1 MFSMFNKKHIL
12 VIDDDNRLSSLLK
25 SYLFSKG
32 YLVDS
37 SPNTFKARI
46 KIENILFDLII
57 LDVMLPN
64 ENGLTFA
71 KIIKKTNNIP
81 ILMLSAMGDVEDRIK
96 GLKTGVD
103 EYLAK
108 PFEPEELL
116 LRIEN
121 ILKRRAKIHRHANTI
136 NLGESS
142 LNVSANLLTFVDIEI
157 QLTSN
162 EVKILLALY
171 KHAPK
176 SVKREDLAQT
186 LEVSSRTIDVMI
198 KRLRNKLIK
207 IPNYRNLLLTVRGI
221 GYKMNAN
228 IE

>member
-1 MFSMFNKKHIL
+1 MFNKKHIL

-25 SYLFSKG
+25 TYLFSKG

-37 SPNTFKARI
+37 TPNTLKARV
-46 KIENILFDLII
+46 KLENILFDLII
-57 LDVMLPN
+57 LDVMLPD
-64 ENGLTFA
+64 ESGLTFA
-71 KIIKKTNNIP
+71 KIIKHNNNIP
-81 ILMLSAMGDVEDRIK
+81 ILMLSAMGDAEDRIK

-103 EYLAK
+103 EYLPK

-121 ILKRRAKIHRHANTI
+121 VLRRRAKIHSHANTI
-136 NLGESS
+136 NLGDSC
-142 LNVSANLLTFVDIEI
+142 LNISANLLTFIDKEI

-162 EVKILLALY
+162 EVKILLNLY
-171 KHAPK
+171 KCAPI

-207 IPNYRNLLLTVRGI
+207 IPNSRNLLLTVRGV